1 MCVAVKSNGTVR
13 LISIIHLP
21 ICAPS
26 FLFVTKAF
34 KPSLLKAMPVGSSN
48 ASCFIS
54 SPSSSI
60 KPEAAGLT
68 PASTSKVSSAF
79 AVAIDSKRN
88 IKKLLLTWISFSMKM
103 TL

>member
-1 MCVAVKSNGTVR
+1 MCVCVKSNGLVSV
-13 LISIIHLP
+13 ISIIHLP
-21 ICAPS
+21 VNTLS

-48 ASCFIS
+48 ASCPIS

-60 KPEAAGLT
+60 KLEATGLT

-79 AVAIDSKRN
+79 TSKAN
-88 IKKLLLTWISFSMKM
+88 NKKNKKK
-103 TL
+103 

>member
-1 MCVAVKSNGTVR
+1 MCVAVKSNGLVR
-13 LISIIHLP
+13 VISIIHLP
-21 ICAPS
+21 VSSSS

-48 ASCFIS
+48 ASCPIT

-60 KPEAAGLT
+60 KFEAAGLT

-79 AVAIDSKRN
+79 AAVSYTHLTLPTKR
-88 IKKLLLTWISFSMKM
+88 IV
-103 TL
+103 